1 MSVEQSLEPG
11 NGLPYNRAVSGE
23 LEIRGISR
31 DSSDRIE
38 SHFRVAATDG
48 PKLEIVGWVLGT
60 GSPATEV
67 EIVSGGEVA
76 GRTPIVLERPDVVE
90 LFPDVPEAAT
100 AGFRIELA
108 AHGSGE
114 SELEVRVRL
123 KDESSERLGRV
134 LVRAGR
140 PGLLDTLRRG

>member
-1 MSVEQSLEPG
+1 MPAEQRLNPG
-11 NGLPYNRAVSGE
+11 SGLPYNRAVSGE
-23 LEIRGISR
+23 VEIRDVTR

-38 SHFRVAATDG
+38 CHFRVAGTEG

-60 GSPATEV
+60 ESPASEI

-76 GRTPIVLERPDVVE
+76 GRAPVVLERPDVAE
-90 LFPDVPEAAT
+90 LFPDMLEAAT

-123 KDESSERLGRV
+123 NDESRERLGRV
-134 LVRAGR
+134 LVRTGR
-140 PGLLDTLRRG
+140 RGLLDTLRRG

>member
-1 MSVEQSLEPG
+1 MPAEQTLNPG
-11 NGLPYNRAVSGE
+11 SGLPYNRAVPGE
-23 LEIRGISR
+23 LEIRDIAR

-38 SHFRVAATDG
+38 SHFRVAGTEG

-60 GSPATEV
+60 ESPATEV
-67 EIVSGGEVA
+67 EVVSGGEVA
-76 GRTPIVLERPDVVE
+76 GRTPVVLERPDVAE
-90 LFPDVPEAAT
+90 LFPDLAEAAT

-123 KDESSERLGRV
+123 KDESRERLGLV

-140 PGLLDTLRRG
+140 RGLLDALRRG